1 MKVGERR
8 IVITN
13 SGVRHPVGT
22 LVEVNI
28 ICEGAEDKMP
38 YYCQAV
44 EGNTAYWYSED
55 ELAIEIDGL
64 KA

>member
-1 MKVGERR
+1 MKVGERW

-22 LVEVNI
+22 LVEVNL
-28 ICEGAEDKMP
+28 ICEGDPDGKP

-44 EGNTAYWYSED
+44 EGNTAYWYSAD
-55 ELAIEIDGL
+55 ELAKEIDGL
-64 KA
+64 RA